1 MSLSESSKPSTRP
14 HDAQSIK
21 DEFMQVHGAWSPSW
35 DSMLRLDA
43 GFVAAYLQFSRVPQR
58 KNHLGDK
65 VRAFIALASDACATQ
80 LYAPGVAHHLQR
92 ALSFG
97 ATREELMEVLELVS
111 TIGIHTSNVGV
122 PVLLEVLQEEGMRT
136 GPVPLDARRLALK
149 SVFEK
154 NRGYWHPS
162 WEGLLELDP
171 DLFEAYVDFSSVPWK
186 TGVLSPKVKELMYC
200 AFDASATHLYV
211 PGLKLHM
218 RNALRYGA
226 TAEEIMELLEI
237 VSTTGIHGAELG
249 APLLE
254 AALQRAGALTEGAI
268 HEQGVEIGKP

>member
-1 MSLSESSKPSTRP
+1 MSLTGQELQQR
-14 HDAQSIK
+14 DAQRIK
-21 DEFMQVHGAWSPSW
+21 EKFVRVHGAWNAAW

-43 GFVAAYLQFSRVPQR
+43 GFVDAYLTFSEVPQR
-58 KNHLGDK
+58 KRYLDDK
-65 VRAFIALASDACATQ
+65 TREFIALAADACATQ
-80 LYAPGVAHHLQR
+80 LHAPGVAHHLER

-97 ATREELMEVLELVS
+97 ATREELMEVLELIS

-122 PVLLEVLQEEGMRT
+122 PVLLEVLEEEGMRA
-136 GPVPLDARRLALK
+136 GPPPLDERRLALK
-149 SVFEK
+149 AGFEK

-162 WEGLLELDP
+162 WDGLLELDP
-171 DLFEAYVDFSSVPWK
+171 DLFDAYLAFSSVPWR
-186 TGVLSPKVKELMYC
+186 TGPLSPKVKELIYC

-218 RNALRYGA
+218 RNALHYGA
-226 TAEEIMELLEI
+226 TAEEIMEMLEI

-254 AALQRAGALTEGAI
+254 AALARTEA
-268 HEQGVEIGKP
+268 HTDA

>member
-1 MSLSESSKPSTRP
+1 MELAAEPTQRRDP
-14 HDAQSIK
+14 QQVK
-21 DEFMQVHGAWSPSW
+21 DDFIRVHGVWNAAW

-43 GFVAAYLQFSRVPQR
+43 GFVDAYVQFSGVPQR
-58 KNHLGDK
+58 RRHLDDK
-65 VRAFIALASDACATQ
+65 VRAFIALAADACATQ
-80 LYAPGVAHHLQR
+80 LYAPGVAHHLDE

-122 PVLLEVLQEEGMRT
+122 PVLLEVLEEEGLRK
-136 GPVPLDARRLALK
+136 GPATLDARQLALK
-149 SVFEK
+149 AAFEK
-154 NRGYWHPS
+154 NRGYWHPT

-171 DLFEAYVDFSSVPWK
+171 DLFEAYVAFSSVPWR
-186 TGVLSPKVKELMYC
+186 TGVLSPKVKEFIYC
-200 AFDASATHLYV
+200 AFDASSTHLYV

-226 TAEEIMELLEI
+226 SAEELMELLEI

-254 AALQRAGALTEGAI
+254 AALARERDAQESPGGE
-268 HEQGVEIGKP
+268 VS